1 MEKMLTGLYI
11 EDEKKNIELMQ
22 ARFELYGLKLLGLCE
37 YPQSVENFYE
47 YIIENDVDFLLIDH
61 ELDKLHVSY
70 KGIDVLK
77 EIRKQD
83 SNIYAVLL
91 TNYPLDNYKTE
102 LEEYDFQLNKSELA
116 NISKMQELTAKIK
129 RACGNRQ
136 ENKDLAFMDT
146 QNRNLQEI
154 LEQLKD
160 MKKKEQ

>member
-1 MEKMLTGLYI
+1 M
-11 EDEKKNIELMQ
+11 
-22 ARFELYGLKLLGLCE
+22 
-37 YPQSVENFYE
+37 
-47 YIIENDVDFLLIDH
+47 DFLLIDH

-129 RACGNRQ
+129 RACGNKQ

-154 LEQLKD
+154 LEQLRD

>member
-1 MEKMLTGLYI
+1 M
-11 EDEKKNIELMQ
+11 
-22 ARFELYGLKLLGLCE
+22 
-37 YPQSVENFYE
+37 
-47 YIIENDVDFLLIDH
+47 
-61 ELDKLHVSY
+61 
-70 KGIDVLK
+70 
-77 EIRKQD
+77 
-83 SNIYAVLL
+83 LL

-154 LEQLKD
+154 LEQLRD